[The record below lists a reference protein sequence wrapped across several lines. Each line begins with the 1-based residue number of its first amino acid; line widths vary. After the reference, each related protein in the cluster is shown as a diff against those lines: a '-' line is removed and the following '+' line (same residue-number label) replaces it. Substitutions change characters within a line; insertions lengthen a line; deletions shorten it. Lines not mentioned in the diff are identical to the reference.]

1 MPRQQQP
8 QQTENVTVYLANGR
22 TERFDGVTRERAV
35 EIELTLGSSP
45 NIARIDVEPA
55 S

>member
-8 QQTENVTVYLANGR
+8 QQRENVTVCLADGR
-22 TERFDGVTRERAV
+22 TETFENVTRERAV
-35 EIELTLGSSP
+35 QIELTLGSSP
-45 NIARIDVEPA
+45 NIARIDIEPA

>member
-1 MPRQQQP
+1 MPRSDP
-8 QQTENVTVYLANGR
+8 EPRENVTVYLANGR
-22 TERFDGVTRERAV
+22 TEQFPDVTRERAV
-35 EIELTLGSSP
+35 QIELTLGSSP